1 MGYGGMDFWVAW
13 GFYVGLSA
21 LGLHG
26 ARNPGLRPGLG
37 CGRAFGAK
45 QKLGWDVAA
54 PLALRQ
60 KLGWDVAALLA
71 LSKSWRIVGIGD
83 GYGLS

>member
-1 MGYGGMDFWVAW
+1 
-13 GFYVGLSA
+13 
-21 LGLHG
+21 
-26 ARNPGLRPGLG
+26 
-37 CGRAFGAK
+37 
-45 QKLGWDVAA
+45 VAA